1 MGLWVEQLV
10 AESLGKD
17 GTGVVPIV
25 GEPLGPPT
33 VYGDD
38 RLFLSQLP
46 IDRARG
52 RRPPG
57 HRSVAPTPA
66 PTASATWP

>member
-1 MGLWVEQLV
+1 MGLWIEQLV

-17 GTGVVPIV
+17 GTGAVPIV
-25 GEPLGPPT
+25 GEPLGPPS

-46 IDRARG
+46 IDELAGGRAPRRG
-52 RRPPG
+52 RWLRRQPL
-57 HRSVAPTPA
+57 
-66 PTASATWP
+66 TASATWP